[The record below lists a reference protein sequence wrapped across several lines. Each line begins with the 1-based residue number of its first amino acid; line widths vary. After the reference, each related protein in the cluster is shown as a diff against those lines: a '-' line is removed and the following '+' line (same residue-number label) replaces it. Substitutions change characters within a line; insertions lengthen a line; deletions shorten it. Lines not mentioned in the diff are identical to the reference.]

1 MSFIFRDIMR
11 SMLVQLDCPDESSL
25 LASVRLLVQICRRQ
39 EMEPVWLDFLDLIL
53 LKLIDKYCKMNKEV
67 SESLICAVYH
77 VLF

>member
-1 MSFIFRDIMR
+1 MR
-11 SMLVQLDCPDESSL
+11 SMLVQLDCPDERSL

-67 SESLICAVYH
+67 RERSILII
-77 VLF
+77 